1 MLIEK
6 GWTIIFLN
14 YDDLEGKE
22 TVAKRCKT
30 TKEKDEFLEKIYS
43 TNSGWLPEELQTVC
57 SINDYNYIPLR

>member
-6 GWTIIFLN
+6 GWTITYCN
-14 YDDLEGKE
+14 YDDLKE

-43 TNSGWLPEELQTVC
+43 ANSGWLPEELQTVC
-57 SINDYNYIPLR
+57 CINNYNYIPLR